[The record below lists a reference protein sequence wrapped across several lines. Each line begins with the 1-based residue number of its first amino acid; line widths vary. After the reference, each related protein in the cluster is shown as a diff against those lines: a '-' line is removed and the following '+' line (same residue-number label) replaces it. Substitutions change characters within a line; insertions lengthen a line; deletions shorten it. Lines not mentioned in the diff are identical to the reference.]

1 MALSRRARSTRLLVI
16 TLVFVSLLTI
26 TIDYREGQSGPLELA
41 GKGALTVVG
50 PMQQAV
56 ARVAHPIGAFFSG
69 IVHIASLQS
78 ENRRLQDEVRKLR
91 TENTQAIG
99 AVVEND
105 QLRGLLQIKARLGL
119 KGVAASVIGQSPSN
133 FEWSV
138 IIDAGSS
145 EGVKADEAVVSG
157 DGLVGHVTEVTPR
170 WSKVTLILDPT
181 SAVAGRLVD
190 SGDTG
195 LVVGNGNHDMS
206 MQMVAPSAKVN
217 PGEAV
222 VTAGFKG
229 GLYPAGIILGLVSHV
244 APAEGSL
251 SKVVSIAPVV
261 DFSSLQFVLVVT
273 GTRPVPP
280 PPSPSP
286 SASASPS
293 AATSPGGSGG

>member
-16 TLVFVSLLTI
+16 TLVFASLLTI
-26 TIDYREGQSGPLELA
+26 TIDYRGGQSGPLELA

-69 IVHIASLQS
+69 IVHIASLESQ
-78 ENRRLQDEVRKLR
+78 NRQLQDELQKLR

-99 AVVEND
+99 AIVEND

-119 KGVAASVIGQSPSN
+119 KGVAASVIADSPSN

-138 IIDAGSS
+138 TIDAGSS
-145 EGVKADEAVVSG
+145 EGVAADQAVVSG

-195 LVVGNGNHDMS
+195 LVVGNGNHDMT

-229 GLYPAGIILGLVSHV
+229 GLYPAGILLGLVSHV

-273 GTRPVPP
+273 GTRPIPP
-280 PPSPSP
+280 PPSP

-293 AATSPGGSGG
+293 AGSSPGAAGG

>member
-145 EGVKADEAVVSG
+145 EGVKTDEAVVSG

>member
-26 TIDYREGQSGPLELA
+26 TIDYRGGQSGPLELA
-41 GKGALTVVG
+41 GKGALTVIG

-56 ARVAHPIGAFFSG
+56 AKVAHPIGAFFSG

-78 ENRRLQDEVRKLR
+78 ENRQLEDELRKLR
-91 TENTQAIG
+91 TENTAASEAI
-99 AVVEND
+99 VEND
-105 QLRGLLQIKARLGL
+105 QLRGLLAIKARLGL
-119 KGVAASVIGQSPSN
+119 EGVAASVIADSLSN

-138 IIDAGSS
+138 TIDAGSAQ
-145 EGVKADEAVVSG
+145 GVKVDEAVVSG
-157 DGLVGHVTEVTPR
+157 DGLVGHVTEVTPG

-195 LVVGNGNHDMS
+195 LVVGDGNHDMT
-206 MQMVAPSAKVN
+206 MQMVAPSATVN

-222 VTAGFKG
+222 VTAGFRG
-229 GLYPAGIILGLVSHV
+229 GLYPAGILVGLVSHV

-261 DFSSLQFVLVVT
+261 DFSSLQFVQVVT
-273 GTRPVPP
+273 GTRPLP
-280 PPSPSP
+280 PPSPGAG
-286 SASASPS
+286 ASASPS
-293 AATSPGGSGG
+293 PGAGGG

>member
-78 ENRRLQDEVRKLR
+78 ENRQLQDEVRKLR

-99 AVVEND
+99 AIVEND
-105 QLRGLLQIKARLGL
+105 QLRGLLAIKARLGL

-145 EGVKADEAVVSG
+145 QGVKTDEAVVSG

-206 MQMVAPSAKVN
+206 MQMVAPGAKVN

-286 SASASPS
+286 GASPS
-293 AATSPGGSGG
+293 AGASPGASGG